1 MAVRKER
8 VPEPRFA
15 KTSGTSFLA
24 PFRYRDF
31 SLLWTGMFVGNLG
44 TWMQFTALGYY
55 VAKLA
60 PNTGLASLYIGL
72 LGASRMVPVLLV
84 SPVAGVVADRYS
96 RRQILLS
103 TNTLTAVIA
112 LALSG
117 ALAFHFATLFV
128 VLALSALQAATQ
140 SFDAPARQSW
150 VSLLVP
156 REFVGNAIGLNSVAM
171 NAPSVM
177 GPPAA
182 GLLIAAIGVSP
193 CMAINAVVKLWV
205 VLMIA
210 FMQPAPVGGG
220 KHRSVGA
227 EIGEAIHFLYKHS
240 VLRWIFLML
249 LVSAVT
255 VRSYNFLLP
264 AYAVHVVL
272 TDARGLGLLM
282 AASGLG
288 AMGGAF
294 AIAMAQPK
302 RRSNYWFLSGLISSL
317 GILGLGMTH
326 DLNVAL
332 GLLLFVGLGMQIFVG
347 SSNIIIQTLSPDAMR
362 GRTIGVYSMILMGM
376 VPGGAL
382 LIGVIATVVDLRV
395 VLIGAGAISA
405 VVGAWTYLAHKRVR
419 AT

>member
-1 MAVRKER
+1 MAVRGER
-8 VPEPRFA
+8 ASEPRFA
-15 KTSGTSFLA
+15 KTRTSFLV

-31 SLLWTGMFVGNLG
+31 TLLWTGMFVGNFG

-60 PNTGLASLYIGL
+60 PNAGLVSFYIGL
-72 LGASRMVPVLLV
+72 LGASRMVPVLIV
-84 SPVAGVVADRYS
+84 SPVAGVIADRYS
-96 RRQILLS
+96 RRQILLT
-103 TNTLTAVIA
+103 TNTATAVIA
-112 LALSG
+112 LVLSG
-117 ALAFHFATLFV
+117 TLAFHYATLLV
-128 VLALSALQAATQ
+128 VLALSAIQAATQ

-150 VSLLVP
+150 VSILVP

-193 CMAINAVVKLWV
+193 CMAINSVVKLWV

-210 FMQPAPVGGG
+210 FMKPAPVGGG
-220 KHRSVGA
+220 HRTSMGA
-227 EIGEAIHFLYKHS
+227 AIWEAVHFLYRHS

-264 AYAVHVVL
+264 AYAVHVIG
-272 TDARGLGLLM
+272 TDARGLGWLM
-282 AASGLG
+282 AASGIG
-288 AMGGAF
+288 AMGGALT
-294 AIAMAQPK
+294 IAMAQPR
-302 RRSNYWFLSGLISSL
+302 RRSTYWFFSGLISSL
-317 GILGLGMTH
+317 GIVGLGLTNRL
-326 DLNVAL
+326 DVSLVI
-332 GLLLFVGLGMQIFVG
+332 LLFVGLGMQVFVG
-347 SSNIIIQTLSPDAMR
+347 TSNIIVQTLSPDAMR

-382 LIGVIATVVDLRV
+382 LIGTIATFIDLRI
-395 VLIGAGAISA
+395 VLIGAGLLSA
-405 VVGAWTYLAHKRVR
+405 VVGSWTYVAHRRVR